1 MTKRE
6 KVLQGL
12 KECTCEG
19 AGECGF
25 EPNDNPK
32 CPYSASTDNCA
43 RDMMLDALELLK
55 DPDRVKIVRCE
66 DCECWTANNDEEGD
80 NSGVCTN
87 FGHSITTDG
96 TWFCADGKE
105 RDEG

>member
-1 MTKRE
+1 MTKLE

-12 KECTCEG
+12 KECTCKG
-19 AGECGF
+19 VGECGF

-43 RDMMLDALELLK
+43 RDMMLDALKLLK

-66 DCECWTANNDEEGD
+66 DCEYW
-80 NSGVCTN
+80 
-87 FGHSITTDG
+87 
-96 TWFCADGKE
+96 E
-105 RDEG
+105 RDEGYDEGKCNRGRRKDTYGLWFCAGGKERYEG